1 MPDVDQSRPARVR
14 EISAQG
20 EREAKSAAQKP
31 GSKGCDQEEAAP
43 SLLFRPGVMAMIACA
58 AAALAYIATLGFGFV
73 YDDVPQILKNPAI
86 QSWRFVP
93 QYFTSHVWAAIYP
106 NSAGSYYRPIF
117 LLWLRLNYAL
127 FGTDAAGW
135 HATSVACHVVAT
147 WLVFRIAKG
156 LSRDRITALLAALIF
171 AVHPAHVE
179 NVAWISAVTDPLM
192 TCFLLGSF
200 YAFLTFRNSRKR
212 ATAALSIGLFA
223 LALLS
228 KETAVVLPLL
238 IFVYVLILGGNEE
251 EGVREEAREREE
263 SEREVQDGREGK
275 REREQE
281 SGTKEVVAGK
291 AHVAEGVSHRL
302 WSASSAAFPYL
313 ALVLAYA
320 IVRFRALQGWSH
332 ATIPI
337 GWKSVF
343 LTWPS
348 VLWFYTKHAA
358 LPLKSSEFYSLDYV
372 SHFSASS
379 VLLPATALA
388 ATAFALFLLLHWF
401 AREDSQKRLARF
413 ALALILLPLLPV
425 LDLRALT
432 VGDVVHDRYLY
443 LPSIGFALLIAL
455 LVRGMIRQ
463 IERRS
468 PTAPAKLLAL
478 AFVSPI
484 LIAYS
489 ALTISQQ
496 MQWANDILLYTRGL
510 ESAPANLTVRD
521 NLANSLLAANQPDRA
536 IPLYLEVLHRN
547 PDFWRSNYNLGF
559 AYYKT
564 ANFQS
569 AEDYL
574 HRAIR
579 VDPSDSDQYIYLAL
593 AELQLQHLPEA
604 ADNARQAIARS
615 PHARG
620 YHSVLALIYE
630 TSGDRASAAA
640 ELKSEISEHPDNAA
654 AVGALQKLEEAAPR
668 LSSVP

>member
-1 MPDVDQSRPARVR
+1 
-14 EISAQG
+14 
-20 EREAKSAAQKP
+20 
-31 GSKGCDQEEAAP
+31 
-43 SLLFRPGVMAMIACA
+43 
-58 AAALAYIATLGFGFV
+58 
-73 YDDVPQILKNPAI
+73 
-86 QSWRFVP
+86 
-93 QYFTSHVWAAIYP
+93 
-106 NSAGSYYRPIF
+106 
-117 LLWLRLNYAL
+117 
-127 FGTDAAGW
+127 
-135 HATSVACHVVAT
+135 
-147 WLVFRIAKG
+147 
-156 LSRDRITALLAALIF
+156 
-171 AVHPAHVE
+171 
-179 NVAWISAVTDPLM
+179 
-192 TCFLLGSF
+192 
-200 YAFLTFRNSRKR
+200 
-212 ATAALSIGLFA
+212 
-223 LALLS
+223 
-228 KETAVVLPLL
+228 
-238 IFVYVLILGGNEE
+238 
-251 EGVREEAREREE
+251 
-263 SEREVQDGREGK
+263 
-275 REREQE
+275 
-281 SGTKEVVAGK
+281 
-291 AHVAEGVSHRL
+291 
-302 WSASSAAFPYL
+302 
-313 ALVLAYA
+313 
-320 IVRFRALQGWSH
+320 
-332 ATIPI
+332 
-337 GWKSVF
+337 
-343 LTWPS
+343 
-348 VLWFYTKHAA
+348 
-358 LPLKSSEFYSLDYV
+358 
-372 SHFSASS
+372 
-379 VLLPATALA
+379 
-388 ATAFALFLLLHWF
+388 
-401 AREDSQKRLARF
+401 
-413 ALALILLPLLPV
+413 
-425 LDLRALT
+425 
-432 VGDVVHDRYLY
+432 
-443 LPSIGFALLIAL
+443 
-455 LVRGMIRQ
+455 MIRQ